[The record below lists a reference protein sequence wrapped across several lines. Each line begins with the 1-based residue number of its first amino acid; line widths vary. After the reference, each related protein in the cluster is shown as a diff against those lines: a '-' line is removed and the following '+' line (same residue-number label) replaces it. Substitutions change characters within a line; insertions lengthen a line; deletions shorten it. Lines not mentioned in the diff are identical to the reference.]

1 VALPESTTVG
11 EVITATATRASS
23 SETSEFSAC
32 AAVQSAC
39 LADIESDNALN
50 FLDVSAFL
58 VMFGKNDPAADFTND
73 GQFNFLDV
81 SAFLAAYASGCP

>member
-1 VALPESTTVG
+1 
-11 EVITATATRASS
+11 
-23 SETSEFSAC
+23 
-32 AAVQSAC
+32 
-39 LADIESDNALN
+39 
-50 FLDVSAFL
+50 LDVSAFL